1 VAGLLLAGAGSL
13 FYPAYRYLDGRAN
26 PVRIASGPFTE
37 QHILNEV
44 LAQHLEAAGFR
55 PDQRTGMS
63 EGIQFKGLIHDDIEC
78 MVNYS
83 GNIWTLVMKEE
94 EIVGPVE
101 AQQRITEYLRNRYGV
116 VCLGALGFENAYALA
131 MPRRDQRAAEFRAV
145 RTISDLAN
153 VLRRLQ
159 RPLRLGGDMQFF
171 ERPEWRRL
179 REVYCLEDQWFRTVP
194 MDPTRMYDAV
204 VDGQVDV
211 IVAYSSDGRIP
222 EYRLEILQDP
232 QRAFPPYYALVLL
245 SRRGARNPRL
255 VESLQQLIGKVAQ
268 EDMQEANRQ
277 VDVAKQPA
285 RAAAAA
291 LLAKVRPGSQPTGV
305 VP

>member
-179 REVYCLEDQWFRTVP
+179 REVYCLEDQWFRTFP

-222 EYRLEILQDP
+222 EYRLEILPDP
-232 QRAFPPYYALVLL
+232 ENALPRYFALLLISQRG
-245 SRRGARNPRL
+245 SQNPRL
-255 VESLQQLIGKVAQ
+255 VASLQQLIGKVSQ
-268 EDMQEANRQ
+268 EDIQEANRQ
-277 VDVAKQPA
+277 VDVNKQPA
-285 RAAAAA
+285 PAAAAA
-291 LLAKVRPGSQPTGV
+291 LLGKVRRDSQPTGA